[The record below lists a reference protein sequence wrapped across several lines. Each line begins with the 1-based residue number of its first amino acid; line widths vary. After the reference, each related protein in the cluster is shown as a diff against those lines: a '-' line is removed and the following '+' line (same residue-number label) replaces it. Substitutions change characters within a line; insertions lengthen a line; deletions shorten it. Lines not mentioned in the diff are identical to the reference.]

1 MVSSFGQPEFTVT
14 VIAMWCHMV
23 WNPASHLTEITRE
36 NSRSL
41 PMKWRATLQEGKH
54 PRRKQQGLSLE
65 LATTC
70 LRRKHLSR
78 GRAQS
83 IACHPS
89 LRNRRTHWLTEV
101 PTTYLPG
108 HTSVSFLS
116 TGSQLASERQSS
128 LWSEPKSS
136 VSLPS
141 DSFKHVWRKGKN
153 VNIIFIITN
162 ICFLCVRHCSK
173 CITCVNFFNSSWQ
186 SYDVCRYHP
195 HFTNKET
202 KPQRKLRADK

>member
-128 LWSEPKSS
+128 LWSIFQWTFSKKNSWFQHPSTPACTPESGISIQLAAQAQHCGCNFHSS
-136 VSLPS
+136 LISHLHTQSFRVLFALPL
-141 DSFKHVWRKGKN
+141 K
-153 VNIIFIITN
+153 
-162 ICFLCVRHCSK
+162 
-173 CITCVNFFNSSWQ
+173 
-186 SYDVCRYHP
+186 
-195 HFTNKET
+195 
-202 KPQRKLRADK
+202 

>member
-23 WNPASHLTEITRE
+23 WNPASHLTEGTRK

-41 PMKWRATLQEGKH
+41 STKQNNIATRRVSQEERTRPVFIVGHYSPK
-54 PRRKQQGLSLE
+54 KKTLSLQHITHLWE
-65 LATTC
+65 MW
-70 LRRKHLSR
+70 KHIGL
-78 GRAQS
+78 
-83 IACHPS
+83 HKDP
-89 LRNRRTHWLTEV
+89 
-101 PTTYLPG
+101 YLQG

-141 DSFKHVWRKGKN
+141 DSFKHVWRKSEDI
-153 VNIIFIITN
+153 NIIFII
-162 ICFLCVRHCSK
+162 
-173 CITCVNFFNSSWQ
+173 SSIYYYA
-186 SYDVCRYHP
+186 SHAVLSALHVC
-195 HFTNKET
+195 
-202 KPQRKLRADK
+202 LRLLLPSSCKGDYVSHKA